1 LTEFA
6 GDIVL
11 AVVES
16 VLAESGAEFC
26 IISLVLKDF
35 IAFKAGFGLPERFSS
50 A

>member
-16 VLAESGAEFC
+16 VLTESGAEFR
-26 IISLVLKDF
+26 ITSLVLKDF
-35 IAFKAGFGLPERFSS
+35 IAFLAGFGLPGRFSS